1 MIASDT
7 PHARDLVLLGGGH
20 SHALALRMLGM
31 RPIPGVRVTLV
42 SDAPYA
48 PYSGMLP
55 GHVAGFYSWEEMHI
69 DLRRLCAF
77 AGAAFVE
84 GGAEGLDLARRTVAV
99 AGRPPLRA
107 DVVSIN
113 VGSAPSLGGV
123 PGAKEWAVPA
133 KPVPRLLAGWEQV
146 QAAASTGQAPRI
158 VLVGGGAGGVELA
171 VTMHHRLAGSAGL
184 TLVHQG
190 DRLLP
195 GHNERVR
202 RIFERLLPER
212 GIAVRTG
219 TAVVEV
225 GPDGVRTAAGELL
238 PADFV
243 FWVTHA
249 AAPAWI
255 AGSGLAT
262 TAEGFVRV
270 APTLQAVGHPWLFAV
285 GDVATLESAPRP
297 KSGVFAVRMAAPLVA
312 NLRAWFAGRP
322 LRPYRPQRHVLGLIG
337 TGDGQAV
344 ASRRWLAG
352 RSAGFWRLKDRID
365 RRFMARFE
373 DLPTPPEP
381 PGPVTP
387 PPGTH
392 AAEHEIASAAL
403 AHLRHAAQM
412 RCLGCAAKVGGGTLS
427 RVLDRLR
434 EEHGGTLFGSAR
446 QEAADGGVLVGM
458 DAPDDAAVFTVPP
471 GLALVQ
477 TVDYM
482 PALIS
487 DPYLFGRIA
496 TLHGFSDLFAMG
508 AAPHSALAA
517 ALVPFAAEAVTEE
530 TLFQLLSGVLREL
543 SALGATLLGGHTAEG
558 AVLGLALTANGLVD
572 PARILLKGGLQ
583 AGQVLVLTKP
593 LGTGVLFAAHMRLAA
608 KAAWIESALASMLL
622 SNQAAAAILR
632 DHGATGCTD
641 VTGFGLAGH
650 LLEMLRAAPIG
661 LAVRLRLADLPA
673 LPGAVECLASGLA
686 SSLHAAN
693 VRASAALLADRRPA
707 AAAPDERLPLL
718 FDPQTSGGLLA
729 GVPAERATA
738 CLITLWSAGYTGA
751 TVIGQVILPE
761 GGGGV
766 LPAGPVK
773 PTGSAAHTKE
783 ASREQPGER
792 RGGTRLTLE

>member
-1 MIASDT
+1 MIASTASDPSNT
-7 PHARDLVLLGGGH
+7 PKARDLVLLGGGH

-42 SDAPYA
+42 SDASYA

-77 AGAAFVE
+77 AGATFVE
-84 GGAEGLDLARRTVAV
+84 GCVEGLDLARQMVEV

-107 DVVSIN
+107 DVVSLN
-113 VGSAPSLGGV
+113 VGSTPSLGGV
-123 PGAKEWAVPA
+123 PGTEEWAIPA
-133 KPVPRLLAGWEQV
+133 KPVPRLLAGWRRV
-146 QAAASTGQAPRI
+146 QAAAQAGRAPRL

-171 VTMHHRLAGSAGL
+171 VTMHHQLGGRASL

-195 GHNERVR
+195 GHNRRVR

-219 TAVVEV
+219 TQVAEV
-225 GPDGVRTAAGELL
+225 GLDGVRTADGELL

-255 AGSGLAT
+255 AASGLAT

-270 APTLQAVGHPWLFAV
+270 APTLQAVDHPWIFAV

-297 KSGVFAVRMAAPLVA
+297 KSGVFAVRMAAPLVE

-337 TGDGQAV
+337 TGDGRAV

-352 RSAGFWRLKDRID
+352 RSALFWRLKDRID
-365 RRFMARFE
+365 RRFMAKFE
-373 DLPTPPEP
+373 DLPRPPEETAP
-381 PGPVTP
+381 ATPKPGIP
-387 PPGTH
+387 
-392 AAEHEIASAAL
+392 AAEIESAAL
-403 AHLRHAAQM
+403 ARLQHAARM
-412 RCLGCAAKVGGGTLS
+412 RCLGCAAKVGGTTLS
-427 RVLDRLR
+427 RVLARLG
-434 EEHGGTLFGSAR
+434 EEHEHGTGR
-446 QEAADGGVLVGM
+446 QDGAALIGL
-458 DAPDDAAVFTVPP
+458 DAPDDAAVFAVAA

-482 PALIS
+482 PALVS

-517 ALVPFAAEAVTEE
+517 ALVPFAAESVTEE

-543 SALGATLLGGHTAEG
+543 GAMGATLLGGHTAEG

-572 PARILLKGGLQ
+572 PARILRKGGLETGQ
-583 AGQVLVLTKP
+583 ALVLTKP
-593 LGTGVLFAAHMRLAA
+593 LGTGVLFAAQMRLEA
-608 KAAWIESALASMLL
+608 KAAWIETALDSMLL
-622 SNQAAAAILR
+622 SNGPAAAILR

-641 VTGFGLAGH
+641 ITGFGLAGH
-650 LLEMLRAAPIG
+650 LLEMLRAAD
-661 LAVRLRLADLPA
+661 LAARLRLAEVPA
-673 LPGAVECLASGLA
+673 LPGALDCLGRGLA

-693 VRASAALLADRRPA
+693 RRAADPLLTDLRLAPSA
-707 AAAPDERLPLL
+707 DERLPLL

-729 GVPAERATA
+729 GLPAERAAA
-738 CLITLWSAGYTGA
+738 CLAALGEAGYPGA
-751 TVIGQVILPE
+751 ALVGQVTLPE
-761 GGGGV
+761 G
-766 LPAGPVK
+766 
-773 PTGSAAHTKE
+773 
-783 ASREQPGER
+783 
-792 RGGTRLTLE
+792 RGDTRLALE